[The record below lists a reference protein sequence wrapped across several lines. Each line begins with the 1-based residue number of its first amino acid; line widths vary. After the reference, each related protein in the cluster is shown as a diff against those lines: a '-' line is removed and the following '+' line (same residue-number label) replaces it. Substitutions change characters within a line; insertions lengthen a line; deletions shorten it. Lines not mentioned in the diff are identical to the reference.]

1 MNAGIS
7 QKYLV
12 AAVCIGVAADGAN
25 EKLILNP
32 NLDELE
38 ECTASLVVVLENKNY
53 EMISFLHEGS
63 LSTDQFDRA
72 LELAR
77 SACEDV
83 FAFYKE
89 SVKRQFTAAKAVDVQ
104 MDEPKEPK
112 EAVID

>member
-12 AAVCIGVAADGAN
+12 AAVCIGVRTDEAN

-32 NLDELE
+32 NLDELA
-38 ECTASLVVVLENKNY
+38 ECSANLIVVLDNQDYKL
-53 EMISFLHEGS
+53 ISFMHEGS
-63 LSTDQFDRA
+63 LSIDQFDHA

-83 FAFYKE
+83 FKFYKE
-89 SVKRQFTAAKAVDVQ
+89 SIKRQFNGKVVDVQ
-104 MDEPKEPK
+104 MDDEPKEVNV
-112 EAVID
+112 E